1 MATRTASTAASGVQ
15 PLAIEKG
22 LNTKVITYNS
32 GTDSFDASATTVL
45 LAKIPNGARIVD
57 VREYHTTGASAAPMD
72 VGIASSV
79 SAFISAGAQGTVNR
93 ASKGIIDY
101 QVSTSPN
108 AAVQH
113 EYLTATITPT
123 SATASVK
130 ISLAVDYVADGQ

>member
-1 MATRTASTAASGVQ
+1 MATRTALTAVRGAS

-57 VREYHTTGASAAPMD
+57 VREYHTTGSSAAPMD
-72 VGIASSV
+72 IGIGASV
-79 SAFISAGAQGTVNR
+79 SAFISAGAQGLVNR

-101 QVSTSPN
+101 TVSASAD
-108 AAVQH
+108 AAVQY
-113 EYLTATITPT
+113 EFLKATITPT

-130 ISLAVDYVADGQ
+130 ISVAVDYLADGQ

>member
-1 MATRTASTAASGVQ
+1 MATRTASTATQGAQ

-22 LNTKVITYNS
+22 LNTKVIKYNS
-32 GTDSFDASATTVL
+32 GSDSFDASATTVL
-45 LAKIPNGARIVD
+45 LAKIPHGATVVN

-72 VGIASSV
+72 VGIGSSP
-79 SAFISAGAQGTVNR
+79 SAFISAGAQGLVNR

-101 QVSTSPN
+101 TVSVS
-108 AAVQH
+108 ADSAVQY

-130 ISLAVDYVADGQ
+130 ISVAVDYLADGQ